1 MSFLYRWDLKANW
14 IFFFLYPFN
23 KGKDERSQGSN
34 IAGAYLPRRFWFSV
48 RLRESMYLHP
58 GASEQHSDQLFRQ
71 RPLPAPTRVPG
82 LRLPRRLWQKHR
94 RPVPAMSILK
104 LLRQP
109 LEPTSAFCVPDRQE
123 NAISLLN
130 FAQGQKCFL
139 FGKLTYI
146 YGVLELNFL
155 FCSELFLDLKKIIFI
170 CVNLTF

>member
-71 RPLPAPTRVPG
+71 RPLPAPTRVPRAPPSKAAVAKAPASCPSHEHFKAAQAAPG
-82 LRLPRRLWQKHR
+82 THVSFLCTRQARKCHFAFEFCAGTEVLFVRKANIYLRCFRTKFP
-94 RPVPAMSILK
+94 
-104 LLRQP
+104 LLFW
-109 LEPTSAFCVPDRQE
+109 AFSWP
-123 NAISLLN
+123 
-130 FAQGQKCFL
+130 
-139 FGKLTYI
+139 
-146 YGVLELNFL
+146 
-155 FCSELFLDLKKIIFI
+155 
-170 CVNLTF
+170 